1 MPKLLIVA
9 GPNGSGKTSLT
20 KRFFSPLG
28 IAEDTIIV
36 NPDVFAR
43 DLVDSAADM
52 EKVRLIAA
60 RKALKM
66 HKNLIANKTDF
77 IVETTM
83 AGQSPLNLMK
93 NAKSAGYEIL
103 LLYVCLDNPLKSVER
118 VRQRVNL
125 GGHHVPEDEIKRRYK
140 RSLENLPQVICGTD
154 FGFIMDN
161 SSTLAS
167 LVAEVK
173 SGTVIVHN
181 SCKWFE
187 EALADID
194 KSSRALYS
202 PI

>member
-1 MPKLLIVA
+1 MPKFLIVA

-20 KRFFSPLG
+20 RQFFSTLG

-66 HKNLIANKTDF
+66 HKSLIANKTDF

-103 LLYVCLDNPLKSVER
+103 LLYVCLDNPMKSVER
-118 VRQRVNL
+118 VRQRVKL

-154 FGFIMDN
+154 SGLVLDN
-161 SSTLAS
+161 SGTS
-167 LVAEVK
+167 AEVIAAVRYGEVLK
-173 SGTVIVHN
+173 KKT
-181 SCKWFE
+181 CKWFE
-187 EALADID
+187 ESLE
-194 KSSRALYS
+194 
-202 PI
+202 P